1 MNPSRVLITAAFVLA
16 GVSNAMAAS
25 SVDLS
30 VVGVITP
37 SACTP
42 TLSGNGVVDH
52 GKISIQD
59 FPDLGYKVLPKA
71 TLQLEVIC
79 DAPVLMAVKSTD
91 NRPGTAVPAYW
102 GQPEDLSRFGLGL
115 TSAGKKIGWYELS
128 TSNATADDN
137 PVGLIESPNGNTWVD
152 APDRST
158 WQPGWMRTAHDSS
171 SAPFPMTRFS
181 AQVGVATTLT
191 GKRDL
196 PIAEEV
202 YIDGSATLDVVYL

>member
-1 MNPSRVLITAAFVLA
+1 MHPSRTLFTAALVLA
-16 GVSNAMAAS
+16 GASNVMAAS

-71 TLQLEVIC
+71 ALQLEVIC
-79 DAPVLMAVKSTD
+79 DAPVLMAVKSAD
-91 NRPGTAVPAYW
+91 NRPGTALPAYT
-102 GQPEDLSRFGLGL
+102 GQPEELSRFGLGL

-128 TSNATADDN
+128 TANATADDN
-137 PVGLIESPNGNTWVD
+137 PVGLIESPDGNTWVD
-152 APDRST
+152 APDRSA
-158 WQPGWMRTAHDSS
+158 WQPNWLRTANSN
-171 SAPFPMTRFS
+171 SAPFPMTKFS
-181 AQVGVATTLT
+181 TEVGVATTLT
-191 GKRDL
+191 NKRDL
-196 PIAEEV
+196 PIAEQV